1 MDAIAPSFVT
11 PATLFSTV
19 DLPQLFPARSIAWQ
33 SDCPVVAR
41 AFILD
46 RIKQLLSA
54 IPHLLRSVLAPLVE
68 VKQLLVD

>member
-46 RIKQLLSA
+46 RIKQLLS